1 MQVADDQTPPP
12 GHVPA
17 LPPNV
22 PQVPANRFTRWL
34 GRVMLRLG
42 GWRVTGEFPDL
53 PRIVVI
59 AAPHSSNWDGVWGL
73 AAKLALGLDV
83 RILGKDSLFRIPL
96 LGGLLRRLG
105 VIAVNRGAAQA
116 VVEQTAAM
124 LRGSDRFWI
133 ALAPEGT
140 RKPVSRWKT
149 GFWKIAKA
157 ADVPVLPVYFH
168 YPQRRLVVASPF
180 VTGDDMDADM
190 QRIRAWYRTVA
201 KGKWH
206 DA

>member
-1 MQVADDQTPPP
+1 
-12 GHVPA
+12 
-17 LPPNV
+17 
-22 PQVPANRFTRWL
+22 
-34 GRVMLRLG
+34 
-42 GWRVTGEFPDL
+42 
-53 PRIVVI
+53 IVVI

-190 QRIRAWYRTVA
+190 QRIRGWYRTVA